1 MLPYATLALSILLG
15 IAGQIVLKYSTSY
28 KSALKIDFG
37 VGFLNEMFVGAALI
51 YAVSLLLY
59 TYSLQKLPLTL
70 AYPSVSLSYIGVAL
84 VSAYVFG
91 THIGPRDLAGFALI
105 TMGVFLIASS
115 QGFV

>member
-15 IAGQIVLKYSTSY
+15 VAGQIVLKYSTSY
-28 KSALKIDFG
+28 KSAFNISL
-37 VGFLNEMFVGAALI
+37 GFLNEMFVGAALI
-51 YAVSLLLY
+51 YVISLLLY

-84 VSAYVFG
+84 VSSYVFG
-91 THIGPRDLAGFALI
+91 THIGPRDLAGFVLI
-105 TMGVFLIASS
+105 TSGVLLIASS